1 MMDMKNRGGIVIKK
15 GLLMAALVSS
25 LILTGCGQ
33 ERLLQL
39 EPVPAYWTAYAFAS
53 GQYIEEEVTME
64 QKKQLLRTCM
74 EKKTVPLPKSY
85 RTLETFGMFFT
96 LNNLEVAPFPT
107 EIVYLAQDK
116 QMYVSCRSPKTQ
128 KLRVHRVKAADHPWV
143 RMAKG
148 EDRVPMKAPA
158 IIPLTKEQQDRH
170 VSVNQE
176 MSADNEFARDLEP
189 FHAFQL
195 PISGQLLF
203 VMTESGKEHIIR
215 NIPMSSLHQQAEFY
229 LVSRR
234 HMDGSTSRSLTF
246 SRDGWD
252 VTDRQIMTAD
262 KSTRIKTKQHSLPKT
277 LPVNQTVPYLTLQV
291 TKKERVVEEKTLS
304 IRYQPV
310 YRPVKEYQIEDE
322 PTRGIAVYFHPTM
335 KSFEKAKLSEMVI
348 LPNQLSRA
356 VAEEL
361 KAVTLEEP
369 QGTRSPFSYMTLLE
383 YGNTQTFQVYL
394 KKRANKTD
402 LYLQDQ
408 RTKKSA
414 RLSGELARQVSK
426 ELEEQ

>member
-1 MMDMKNRGGIVIKK
+1 MLSSIV
-15 GLLMAALVSS
+15 
-25 LILTGCGQ
+25 LTGCGQ
-33 ERLLQL
+33 ERLLDL
-39 EPVPAYWTAYAFAS
+39 KPVPSYWSAHSFAS
-53 GQYIEEEVTME
+53 DEYSDQEVPVK

-74 EKKTVPLPKSY
+74 QNKTVSLPKSY
-85 RTLETFGMFFT
+85 RTLQSFGIFFT
-96 LNNLEVAPFPT
+96 LNNLEIAPFPT
-107 EIVYLAQDK
+107 EIVYLAHGN
-116 QMYVSCRSPKTQ
+116 QMYLSCRSPKTQ
-128 KLRVHRVKAADHPWV
+128 ELRVHPIKASDHPWV
-143 RMAKG
+143 RLTEG
-148 EDRVPMKAPA
+148 PDRIALQAPVS
-158 IIPLTKEQQDRH
+158 IPLKEEQLDQH

-176 MSADNEFARDLEP
+176 MSADNEFAKDLKP

-215 NIPMSSLHQQAEFY
+215 NIAMSSLHQKGEFY

-234 HMDGSTSRSLTF
+234 HIDGSTSRSLTF

-252 VTDRQIMTAD
+252 LADRQIMTAY
-262 KSTRIKTKQHSLPKT
+262 KSNRIKTKQHSLPKT
-277 LPVNQTVPYLTLQV
+277 LPVNQTVPFV
-291 TKKERVVEEKTLS
+291 TFQFIKKERVVEEKTLS

-322 PTRGIAVYFHPTM
+322 PTRGITAYFHPTM

-348 LPNQLSRA
+348 LPDKLSRT

-408 RTKKSA
+408 RTKKST
-414 RLSGELARQVSK
+414 RLSGELARQVSEK
-426 ELEEQ
+426 LEEQ

>member
-53 GQYIEEEVTME
+53 GQYIEEEVTMK

-85 RTLETFGMFFT
+85 RTLQAFGMVFS
-96 LNNLEVAPFPT
+96 LNDLEFQPTPT
-107 EIVYLAQDK
+107 EVVYLAQG
-116 QMYVSCRSPKTQ
+116 QQLYVSCRSSKTHE
-128 KLRVHRVKAADHPWV
+128 LRVHRVKAADHPWV
-143 RMAKG
+143 RVTKG
-148 EDRVPMKAPA
+148 QDRVPMKAPA

-176 MSADNEFARDLEP
+176 MSADNEFSRDLEP

-310 YRPVKEYQIEDE
+310 YRPVDEYQIEAE
-322 PTRGIAVYFHPTM
+322 PTQGMTAYFHPTM
-335 KSFEKAKLSEMVI
+335 TSFEKAKRSEMVT

-356 VAEEL
+356 IAKEL
-361 KAVTLEEP
+361 KAVTPEEP
-369 QGTRSPFSYMTLLE
+369 QGANTPFSYMTLLE
-383 YGNTQTFQVYL
+383 DGNTQTFKVYV

-402 LYLQDQ
+402 LYLQEQ

-414 RLSGELARQVSK
+414 KLSGDVARQVREK
-426 ELEEQ
+426 LEEQ